1 MYNNKLELKVRRQRI
16 RIKSRRLSSH
26 KIFVSKGEFKHTN
39 DRVMI
44 NIYIYNRQKY
54 NYFYKIKNKYIY
66 YNNIYI
72 DKLLKKSVKR
82 QMLYIYYKRLLL
94 FNKLKFRYTYLNK
107 IINLIKKIY
116 NKKTDS
122 LNKLLYKIFS
132 KHKIKKIVINSIK
145 NKTITGVRLETAG
158 RLSKRHTASRS
169 LFKLRYK
176 GSLKNI
182 DSTYKK
188 LSSKMIRGTI
198 KSNIQYTKLNS
209 IARIGSFGV
218 KG

>member
-1 MYNNKLELKVRRQRI
+1 MQNLGNINITNKLSIYNYIKTKN
-16 RIKSRRLSSH
+16 IKSYLS
-26 KIFVSKGEFKHTN
+26 IRT
-39 DRVMI
+39 
-44 NIYIYNRQKY
+44 
-54 NYFYKIKNKYIY
+54 
-66 YNNIYI
+66 
-72 DKLLKKSVKR
+72 
-82 QMLYIYYKRLLL
+82 
-94 FNKLKFRYTYLNK
+94 
-107 IINLIKKIY
+107 
-116 NKKTDS
+116 KKTDS

-145 NKTITGVRLETAG
+145 NKTITGVRL
-158 RLSKRHTASRS
+158 SKRHTASKS

>member
-1 MYNNKLELKVRRQRI
+1 MQNLGNINITNKLSINNYIKTKN
-16 RIKSRRLSSH
+16 IKSYLS
-26 KIFVSKGEFKHTN
+26 IRT
-39 DRVMI
+39 
-44 NIYIYNRQKY
+44 
-54 NYFYKIKNKYIY
+54 
-66 YNNIYI
+66 
-72 DKLLKKSVKR
+72 
-82 QMLYIYYKRLLL
+82 
-94 FNKLKFRYTYLNK
+94 
-107 IINLIKKIY
+107 
-116 NKKTDS
+116 KKTD
-122 LNKLLYKIFS
+122 
-132 KHKIKKIVINSIK
+132 SIK

-158 RLSKRHTASRS
+158 RLSKCHTASRS

>member
-1 MYNNKLELKVRRQRI
+1 MQNLGNINITNKLSIYNYIKTKN
-16 RIKSRRLSSH
+16 IKSYLS
-26 KIFVSKGEFKHTN
+26 IRT
-39 DRVMI
+39 
-44 NIYIYNRQKY
+44 
-54 NYFYKIKNKYIY
+54 
-66 YNNIYI
+66 
-72 DKLLKKSVKR
+72 
-82 QMLYIYYKRLLL
+82 
-94 FNKLKFRYTYLNK
+94 
-107 IINLIKKIY
+107 
-116 NKKTDS
+116 KKTDS
-122 LNKLLYKIFS
+122 LNKLLYKN
-132 KHKIKKIVINSIK
+132 KIKKIVINSIK